1 MEWPRP
7 GSCMRRRNSARIIV
21 CFMFCDVMVG
31 VACFPVSTAAAD
43 RRSKGLD
50 QELLKAVRDGN
61 LERVRSAIRRGANVN
76 TSTEFGETPLHLVTN
91 LKIAE
96 ALIGAGANVNARD
109 REFAMTPLFYT
120 DASVSRLLISKGAEV
135 NVRAKKGMTP
145 LAWAVYWDQKEK
157 ATVLIAQGANPNA
170 TDDDGKSPLHV
181 AANWGKME
189 IARLLIS
196 KGADVNVKDNACWTP
211 LHWAALEGTSEIMDM
226 LLSVGADCTALSC
239 PAGTGAP
246 SAETPL
252 DVAARWRSPDV
263 SAYLESRGCRH
274 RP

>member
-1 MEWPRP
+1 MKRKNTYHNMV
-7 GSCMRRRNSARIIV
+7 CCIICAV
-21 CFMFCDVMVG
+21 ILGAVLVS
-31 VACFPVSTAAAD
+31 VSTAAAD

-96 ALIGAGANVNARD
+96 ALIGAGANPNARD
-109 REFAMTPLFYT
+109 REFAMTPLFYA
-120 DASVSRLLISKGAEV
+120 DAGASRLLISKGAAV
-135 NVRAKKGMTP
+135 NVRARKGMTP

-157 ATVLIAQGANPNA
+157 VAVLIEHGANPNA

-211 LHWAALEGTSEIMDM
+211 LHWAALEGTPETMDM
-226 LLSVGADCTALSC
+226 LLSAGADCNALSC
-239 PAGTGAP
+239 PPDNAVS

-263 SAYLESRGCRH
+263 SAYLESKGCKRK
-274 RP
+274 P